1 MNSVQK
7 GERGRPDAGL
17 GLRVVG
23 VVMVVLGGL
32 IAAVTGPLELEK
44 GSWASA
50 YLVLVAGVAQVAMGL
65 ALRRWGGG
73 AGAAWWQFVL
83 WNIGNAAV
91 VLGTLLASP
100 VGVFAGSAALIAALV
115 LAFLAALRTPINR
128 DRMLLTGYRLLLA
141 LLAVSIPVG
150 MVLAIIRHT

>member
-1 MNSVQK
+1 MQDD
-7 GERGRPDAGL
+7 ERSQAEAAL

-32 IAAVTGPLELEK
+32 LSAVTGPLELAE
-44 GSWASA
+44 GSWAAA
-50 YLVLVAGVAQVAMGL
+50 YLVLVAGVAQVAMGM
-65 ALRRWGGG
+65 ALRRWGGS

-83 WNIGNAAV
+83 WNLGNAAV

-100 VGVFAGSAALIAALV
+100 AVVFAGSAALVAALV
-115 LAFLAALRTPINR
+115 LAFLSTLRAAVRQE
-128 DRMLLTGYRLLLA
+128 RMLLIGYRLLLV

-150 MVLAIIRHT
+150 MVLSVIRHP